1 MIATNRPHTCARR
14 RLLAALLVLLALP
27 LAVLATPRFT
37 LSGVLQD
44 GQGNPLPN
52 DWNVPTQL
60 VFYATET
67 SETDLETV
75 DATSDILRGIFTA
88 QVPFPNALLV
98 YDEIWY
104 TLAIDTNRDGIDAG
118 DLFEGRFRIAQVP
131 LAVATSA
138 LDQFDIA
145 GGTPIGGVTPSWE
158 ANKLHLREFRTPPS
172 GVVFN
177 RIVSP
182 YHTAAEPIVLCNI
195 GIYNSGGELV
205 YTTNP
210 FLGEYIN
217 TYTTPH
223 HYYSIPVEGTL
234 EPNTVYYAAFTT
246 TSSVLAYSTNDR
258 FPIGPS
264 MRSHYQLST
273 TAATL
278 PTQINPQATFTRA
291 NLNFA
296 LWLVDDSKSAGKTS
310 PRVGTSKEGIPIYAA
325 ISGGDD
331 APADAP
337 QP

>member
-104 TLAIDTNRDGIDAG
+104 TLAIDTNRDGLDEG
-118 DLFEGRFRIAQVP
+118 DLFEGRFRIAHVP
-131 LAVATSA
+131 LAVATA
-138 LDQFDIA
+138 VQDRFDI
-145 GGTPIGGVTPSWE
+145 GRISSRGFVGSSFG
-158 ANKLHLREFRTPPS
+158 ANEVNIREFRTPPS
-172 GVVFN
+172 GIVFN

-182 YHTAAEPIVLCNI
+182 YLDLQTEATLCNV
-195 GIYNSGGELV
+195 GLYNSAGHLIHETG
-205 YTTNP
+205 P
-210 FLGEYIN
+210 FLAQH
-217 TYTTPH
+217 TSSPH
-223 HYYSIPVEGTL
+223 RVYSVPVEGEL
-234 EPNTVYYAAFTT
+234 NANEVYYVAFTT
-246 TSSVLAYSTNDR
+246 TSGNVSRGTQVDGL
-258 FPIGPS
+258 PIGHSGTQIPVS
-264 MRSHYQLST
+264 

-278 PTQINPQATFTRA
+278 PAELALGSVNTRA
-291 NLNFA
+291 HVTVA

-325 ISGGDD
+325 VSGGDD
-331 APADAP
+331 ASADAP